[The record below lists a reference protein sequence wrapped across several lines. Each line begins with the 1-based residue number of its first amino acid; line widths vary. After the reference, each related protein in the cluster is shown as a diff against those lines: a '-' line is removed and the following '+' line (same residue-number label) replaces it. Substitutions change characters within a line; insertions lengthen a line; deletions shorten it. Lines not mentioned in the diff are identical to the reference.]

1 MKDVKGLSDYQI
13 KIWKDVR
20 FEQSFLGFSYDTGRI
35 DKKTYND
42 MINRIYSSCNVYIP
56 GSYYID
62 DILANIDFISKMYE
76 ETLELFNNYEYGNCY
91 IESYSN
97 RNIGNYLFEFFKY
110 MKCHKLY
117 EKLYSKDMVA
127 FTDKIKSVEGLG
139 YCAESGRLSY
149 IAVKGI
155 DNILTSFM
163 ALAHEMGHAYVN
175 YVLAR
180 DPRYLCIASLK
191 DEIFSI
197 LFEKIFLDFIFQ
209 NCNVSKTVIKKQLVC
224 CELSYIDH
232 IGECYGAVDAI
243 KNSFGNCKYDD
254 MTIAYTENG
263 KRNRVNT
270 QLNTH
275 AIGNILSAK
284 LLSENESDHQY
295 FVKHLNDIIK
305 EIDQMSIEDV
315 LHQYKDLGSLE
326 NRLDRILIKK

>member
-13 KIWKDVR
+13 KIWKDAV

-35 DKKTYND
+35 NKKTYND
-42 MINRIYSSCNVYIP
+42 MMNRIYSSCNVYIP
-56 GSYYID
+56 GFNYID
-62 DILANIDFISKMYE
+62 DILTNIDFISKMYE
-76 ETLELFNNYEYGNCY
+76 EALVLFNNYEYGNCY
-91 IESYSN
+91 LESYLN
-97 RNIGNYLFEFFKY
+97 RNVGNYLLEFFKY
-110 MKCHKLY
+110 MNCLKLY

-127 FTDKIKSVEGLG
+127 FTDKIKSGDGLG

-149 IAVKGI
+149 VAVGEI
-155 DNILTSFM
+155 SNVLTSFM
-163 ALAHEMGHAYVN
+163 VLAHEMGHAIVN

-180 DPRYLCIASLK
+180 DPGYLCINSLK

-209 NCNVSKTVIKKQLVC
+209 NCKVSKKVIKKQLAY

-254 MTIAYTENG
+254 TTIAYTENG
-263 KRNRVNT
+263 KRNRVST
-270 QLNTH
+270 QNNTH

-295 FVKHLNDIIK
+295 FVKHLNDLIK
-305 EIDQMSIEDV
+305 DIDQMSVEDV
-315 LHQYKDLGSLE
+315 LHQYKDLNAFE